1 MKRKVII
8 LADNVCYYM
17 RFSTEEQANEF
28 NSNYL
33 ILHKSELLQMFEE
46 LKNKIIKNQKIP
58 NLLNER
64 IDKNGIF

>member
-1 MKRKVII
+1 
-8 LADNVCYYM
+8 M

-58 NLLNER
+58 SLLNER

>member
-17 RFSTEEQANEF
+17 RFSTEKQANEF

-33 ILHKSELLQMFEE
+33 VLHKSELLQIFEE
-46 LKNKIIKNQKIP
+46 LKIKIIKNQKIP
-58 NLLNER
+58 SLLNER